1 MTKSR
6 MEWNAAAPTSGPITV
21 CMPPSRVMTRKST
34 DIGME
39 ISVGSIEPL
48 EKANRPPASPAAAP
62 AMVKASQRC
71 VRTSMPMASA
81 RTARIARRAQ
91 RVAEGRV
98 DAAPQQHDR
107 PRALTTSAR

>member
-21 CMPPSRVMTRKST
+21 CTPPSSVMTRKST
-34 DIGME
+34 DIGIE

-48 EKANRPPASPAAAP
+48 EKAKRPPASPAAAP
-62 AMVKASQRC
+62 AMVKASQRW

-81 RTARIARRAQ
+81 RTLELRAARS
-91 RVAEGRV
+91 V
-98 DAAPQQHDR
+98 
-107 PRALTTSAR
+107 